1 LLDNQLKYADNNI
14 LTFSNDA
21 KKDYLL
27 LLKKLKSANKG
38 VGILASVEKLA
49 LPIYQVCEDLQLS
62 IPQDIQVISFSNSDS
77 AAFLHPPLT
86 TITQPAFEIGKTA
99 ASLLVKALG
108 RRNFELRNEEIIVP
122 STLVVRKSTIG

>member
-1 LLDNQLKYADNNI
+1 MVI
-14 LTFSNDA
+14 L
-21 KKDYLL
+21 
-27 LLKKLKSANKG
+27 
-38 VGILASVEKLA
+38 VLASVEKLA
-49 LPIYQVCEDLQLS
+49 LPIYQACEDLQLS